1 MISQQTMENDL
12 PAHLRQLGLLA
23 SAEGLD
29 DLVARAIKQRWSPRQ
44 LLEEVARAET
54 AEKAARNLKR
64 RLHCARLGRFKP
76 LADFDWN
83 WPKEID
89 RDLIEEWLN
98 LKPIAEAR
106 NLILLGGN
114 GLGKTM
120 ILKNVAYQA
129 ALAGRTVLFR
139 QASELITDLSCDSPQ
154 LRKRK
159 LREYGRVDVLAI
171 DEVGYLA
178 YDANAADLLYEV
190 VSCRYESGSILM
202 SSNKAFKQWNEV
214 FPNATSIG
222 TMLDRLLHHADVT
235 LIRGRSYRD
244 NEREAELKRRNKKGA
259 GNEIIDQL

>member
-1 MISQQTMENDL
+1 MENDL
-12 PAHLRQLGLLA
+12 PAQLRRIGLLA
-23 SAEGLD
+23 AAEGLD
-29 DLVARAIKQRWSPRQ
+29 DLLARAIKQQWSPRQ

-54 AEKAARNLKR
+54 AEKRARNLKR
-64 RLHCARLGRFKP
+64 RLHRAQLGRFKP

-83 WPKEID
+83 WPEKID
-89 RDLIEEWLN
+89 RDLIEQWLN

-114 GLGKTM
+114 GIGKTT
-120 ILKNVAYQA
+120 ILKNMAYQS
-129 ALAGRTVLFR
+129 ALAGRSVLFR

-154 LRKRK
+154 LRKRR
-159 LREYGRVDVLAI
+159 LREYGRVDLLAI

-190 VSCRYESGSILM
+190 VSCRYESGSILL
-202 SSNKAFKQWNEV
+202 SSNRGVKQWNEI

-235 LIRGRSYRD
+235 LIKGKSYRGK
-244 NEREAELKRRNKKGA
+244 EREEELKRRNKKGD
-259 GNEIIDQL
+259 GHEIIDQLQNELY

>member
-1 MISQQTMENDL
+1 MISSPTMENDL
-12 PAHLRQLGLLA
+12 PAQLRRIGLQA
-23 SAEGLD
+23 VAGGLD
-29 DLVARAIKQRWSPRQ
+29 DLLARAVKQKWSPRQ
-44 LLEEVARAET
+44 LLEEVARAER

-64 RLHCARLGRFKP
+64 RLGRAQLGRFKP

-83 WPKEID
+83 WPVKID
-89 RDLIEEWLN
+89 RDLIEKWLK
-98 LKPIAEAR
+98 LAPIAEAR
-106 NLILLGGN
+106 NLILIGGN

-120 ILKNVAYQA
+120 ILKNLAYQA
-129 ALAGRTVLFR
+129 ALAGRSVLFR
-139 QASELITDLSCDSPQ
+139 PASEVITDLSCDSPL

-159 LREYGRVDVLAI
+159 LREYGRAEILAI

-202 SSNKAFKQWNEV
+202 SSNRGFKEWNEV

-235 LIRGRSYRD
+235 LIEGKSYRQ
-244 NEREAELKRRNKKGA
+244 REAEEEANLRSKK
-259 GNEIIDQL
+259 